1 MSTKERFS
9 KELVVQANRN
19 LYRTERGV
27 RTNDTE
33 SKIEVRAT
41 TKSAGELRTAFK
53 NASVK
58 LRTG

>member
-27 RTNDTE
+27 RTHDTV

-41 TKSAGELRTAFK
+41 TKSAGELRAAFK